1 MPSTVKVRIKGAR
14 NLFHSSSAVNA
25 SSPPQRPIIGSS
37 FVSVTLGVGSH
48 TGLVSN
54 DEELESLAGE
64 GWNYQSEGSGGLQ
77 IAASPSSV
85 AVNNKRAYSARTKLK
100 RTPFVWNEEFR
111 FEVANDK
118 LLQEEPLIF
127 KVWVANANGL
137 EGSLQGGSTSLGLV
151 YVDLNPLLRTSNTSD
166 DEDQRG
172 LVLDSIDG
180 YFPLYDTLS
189 GVRGELGLS
198 IKINF
203 IGDVNPFRDSSAGVQ
218 LFPFPLLDKNSGLN
232 VVHVFGFVEELVVAD
247 DPEFEYQGTSS
258 VLQYRQASRT
268 VQNETRQSLMYL
280 LDSSVRRRMCKKVLE
295 MGGNAVLNYY
305 QNFDME
311 VTSDSKML
319 LCYLGVCMSYLT
331 FRCVDNYMYI
341 YIYIS

>member
-14 NLFHSSSAVNA
+14 NLFHASASPTVTSSA
-25 SSPPQRPIIGSS
+25 PQQRPIIGSS

-64 GWNYQSEGSGGLQ
+64 GWSYQGEGSGGLQ
-77 IAASPSSV
+77 LTASPSL
-85 AVNNKRAYSARTKLK
+85 AAMNNKRAYSARTKLK
-100 RTPFVWNEEFR
+100 RAPFLWNEEFR

-127 KVWVANANGL
+127 KVWVANANGF
-137 EGSLQGGSTSLGLV
+137 EGGLTGTSGNASLGLV
-151 YVDLNPLLRTSNTSD
+151 YVDLNPLLRTSNASD

-172 LVLDSIDG
+172 IVLDSIDG
-180 YFPLYDTLS
+180 FFPLYDTLN

-218 LFPFPLLDKNSGLN
+218 LFPFPLLDKYSGLN
-232 VVHVFGFVEELVVAD
+232 VVHIFGFVEELVVAD

-258 VLQYRQASRT
+258 ILQYRQASRT
-268 VQNETRQSLMYL
+268 IQNETRQSLMYL

-311 VTSDSKML
+311 VMNFIL
-319 LCYLGVCMSYLT
+319 YV
-331 FRCVDNYMYI
+331 
-341 YIYIS
+341 